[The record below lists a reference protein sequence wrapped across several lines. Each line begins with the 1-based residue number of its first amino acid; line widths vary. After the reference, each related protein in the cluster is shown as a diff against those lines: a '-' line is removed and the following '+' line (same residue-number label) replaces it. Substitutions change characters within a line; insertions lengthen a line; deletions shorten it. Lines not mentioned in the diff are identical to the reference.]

1 MDSFYGNM
9 VNLLNAQFQFDKFYP
24 NKKAMDAAANSDDVF
39 TGRHVLIEYDKE
51 PENYFEQEKN
61 SFGSVY
67 YPSED
72 DIKNF
77 VNDETHGQIYDY
89 LFMNGKTAYF
99 ADPNYTALYVLRY
112 ENPVIK
118 KNDVDKYC
126 EIICNTGN
134 IKIFMGTNGDLN
146 KITVDNDH
154 NILYNNNIIY
164 TFNDHKGQ
172 FNTPIS
178 KDIDYIIGYNISMM
192 QNKFFLIYCDNTVEN
207 NDRPIIIWKD
217 YSAVKFLKG
226 VQNEKEYCRFYP
238 INIGE
243 PCYNEDNQNIGISYK
258 EPEEIFIPC
267 NSIDGIDQNE
277 NKFIKIF
284 YELTNEYDT
293 NYIIADDKDK
303 KIVENGPIHYKQ
315 LVTNTFDPEKDYY
328 FCIPIANFEIT
339 NFETGE
345 NRKINEIIDNV
356 FTNENYLYNFDN
368 TFNYDLTIW
377 RKGHELVDGKSK
389 DRYREITGYKVPKLD
404 YNLSPDTVLTATPD
418 NKIKGKK
425 LEGSGKI
432 AVNFGSDEVVVSHEK
447 SNDIVDRLGFY
458 QSELKALNFPTS
470 GRTWVNTFDEGQING
485 YLTDTIQSFPDVT
498 YYQLENIIVWISN
511 TTDTHEI
518 TYTDD
523 KGETKTEIVTTNYI
537 GEAIEKEGQKGPIK
551 IGNEYKIF
559 ITNSIASY
567 NKESKKISFEND
579 GGKGILYDPRILNAF
594 TIPYLEID
602 DYGHAIKTRNTQFVL
617 PVVSGSN
624 ITYTLD
630 DTIVN
635 FARQSGLATK
645 LTNTIDFTI
654 GNKHC
659 NSDSEGGYTWTFEDM
674 GLEGKSFYKTETLPG
689 GWEITDPTKT
699 IFYPTAFKLK
709 NPISITIGD
718 QTFRTNGSN
727 ESDNTNEFKFLPER
741 AGFINRKGDSGL
753 DSLNFKSNSIIS
765 FGEEEETAT
774 KFSDEGIQAQKG
786 YKIKTNNKVAFE
798 MDNTGTASINLNK
811 LVVTDQKICGTEL
824 PTTGAT
830 EGQIFFLI
838 EETTN
843 N

>member
-24 NKKAMDAAANSDDVF
+24 NKKAMDAAANTDDVF

-51 PENYFEQEKN
+51 PENYFETEKID
-61 SFGSVY
+61 FCDVY

-72 DIKNF
+72 EIKRFINE
-77 VNDETHGQIYDY
+77 ETHGQIYDY

-99 ADPNYTALYVLRY
+99 ADPYYTKLYVLNY
-112 ENPVIK
+112 NEPVIK
-118 KNDVDKYC
+118 KNEVDKYC
-126 EIICNTGN
+126 EIICDTGN

-146 KITVDNDH
+146 KITVDNQH
-154 NILYNNNIIY
+154 NILYNNRLVY
-164 TFNDHKGQ
+164 TFNSYSGQ
-172 FNTPIS
+172 FRLPME
-178 KDIDYIIGYNISMM
+178 KDIDYIIGYNISMS
-192 QNKFFLIYCDNTVEN
+192 QNKFILIYCDNTDKN
-207 NDRPIIIWKD
+207 SDTPKIIYKD
-217 YSAVKFLKG
+217 YSAVKLLKG
-226 VQNEKEYCRFYP
+226 VKNEGESCNFFP
-238 INIGE
+238 IDIGD
-243 PCYNEDNQNIGISYK
+243 PCYNKENQNIGIPYK

-267 NSIDGIDQNE
+267 NSIDGIKQDE
-277 NKFIKIF
+277 NKFINIF

-432 AVNFGSDEVVVSHEK
+432 AVNFGPDEVVVSHEK

-458 QSELKALNFPTS
+458 QPELKALNFPIS

-485 YLTDTIQSFPDVT
+485 YLTDTIQSFPAVT
-498 YYQLENIIVWISN
+498 YYQLENIVVWISN
-511 TTDTHEI
+511 TPDTHKI

-523 KGETKTEIVTTNYI
+523 KGEIKTEIVTTNYI
-537 GEAIEKEGQKGPIK
+537 GEAIKKEGKNEPIK
-551 IGNEYKIF
+551 VGNEYKIF
-559 ITNSIASY
+559 ITNSVASY
-567 NKESKKISFEND
+567 NEDTKKISFE
-579 GGKGILYDPRILNAF
+579 GGENKGILYDPRIKEAF

-635 FARQSGLATK
+635 FAKQSGLATK
-645 LTNTIDFTI
+645 LTNTIEFKI
-654 GNKHC
+654 GNAIR
-659 NSDSEGGYTWTFEDM
+659 NSSTGYTWTFEDM
-674 GLEGKSFYKTETLPG
+674 GFEGKSFEKTETLPG
-689 GWEITDPTKT
+689 GWEITDPNKI

-709 NPISITIGD
+709 NPISIKIGN

-727 ESDNTNEFKFLPER
+727 ESGNTNEFEFLPEN

-753 DSLNFKSNSIIS
+753 GSLNFKSDSIIS

-774 KFSDEGIQAQKG
+774 KFGDEEIQAPKG
-786 YKIKTNNKVAFE
+786 YKIKNDNNIAFE
-798 MDNTGTASINLNK
+798 MNEAGIASVNLNK
-811 LVVTDQKICGTEL
+811 IVLTGQEIYGTEL
-824 PTTGAT
+824 PTIEAT